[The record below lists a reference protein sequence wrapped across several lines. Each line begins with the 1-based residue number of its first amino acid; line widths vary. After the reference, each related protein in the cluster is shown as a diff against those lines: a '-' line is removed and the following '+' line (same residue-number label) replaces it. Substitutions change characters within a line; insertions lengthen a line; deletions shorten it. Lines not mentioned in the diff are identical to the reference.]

1 MAKRSRSSKA
11 KQTGRATSQKLS
23 QQQQGKQKK
32 PGTTTALQQALSRM
46 SDEQFQMASLTAQKL
61 AMLDALS
68 MLQKKSLRYEQMQRK
83 LS

>member
-11 KQTGRATSQKLS
+11 KQTGRATSQKLL

-46 SDEQFQMASLTAQKL
+46 SDEQFQMAS
-61 AMLDALS
+61 
-68 MLQKKSLRYEQMQRK
+68 
-83 LS
+83 